1 MFQYQVIKVLHLITK
16 HQCGDKTIR
25 ILGFFHDLINGI
37 RINLVDEKSVSGFCV
52 EKLVMIFSGIVL
64 TSLQLKFNYQVF
76 FS

>member
-1 MFQYQVIKVLHLITK
+1 MLDLML
-16 HQCGDKTIR
+16 GDKTIR

-37 RINLVDEKSVSGFCV
+37 RINLVDEKFVSGFCV